1 MAASIINIEEGLP
14 KVDGAMKKLK
24 LELNTMRRI
33 GIHQVKVIHGYGS
46 SGCGT
51 GSLKSATHEC
61 LRLMKSEGRIKA
73 FCPGEQFGPFEKSGR
88 SMIEICPAFRT
99 DPDWARANDG
109 VTVVVL
115 V

>member
-1 MAASIINIEEGLP
+1 MAASIINIEDGMP

-46 SGCGT
+46 TGT
-51 GSLKSATHEC
+51 GGSLKSATHEC
-61 LRLMKSEGRIKA
+61 LRVMKSEGRIKG
-73 FCPGEQFGPFEKSGR
+73 FCPGEQFGPFEKTGR
-88 SMIEICPAFRT
+88 SLIEMCPAFRN

-109 VTVVVL
+109 VTIVVL
-115 V
+115 K